1 MENYFLDEA
10 ILASVFEDLEPEGS
24 WLRSADAIR
33 GTLKAV
39 AKDFVAYAA
48 ALTTSAHFRER
59 VGSLSIMP
67 KDCVGKTT
75 DQLVQMLTAKLE
87 TERRRVQAALS
98 VADVEKHAREVA
110 TRIGASLDGDTE
122 EWKQLEAIS

>member
-1 MENYFLDEA
+1 
-10 ILASVFEDLEPEGS
+10 
-24 WLRSADAIR
+24 
-33 GTLKAV
+33 
-39 AKDFVAYAA
+39 
-48 ALTTSAHFRER
+48 
-59 VGSLSIMP
+59 
-67 KDCVGKTT
+67 
-75 DQLVQMLTAKLE
+75 MLTAKLE